1 MKKNNGM
8 LTYSWA
14 VFKHLLKYPYIWAA
28 FVGLSFAMG
37 GMYGLLYRELF
48 ATGIGTGSL
57 TQGGLSVLSERIH
70 VIPVL
75 RVLGGTG
82 VMQLNVF
89 TGLTFFLSAFGVGI
103 FLNHREKRCHWRLI
117 AMGYTRGQV
126 FWGEGLAYFGIN
138 LLMVSTF
145 NGIFSMIHSAYM
157 PTNLTSVASLI
168 GVIFIQS
175 LLATGY
181 VLMFLGLCRSQKTF
195 SQFYFVPAFIL
206 SFLGGAIFPVDRIA
220 GSGLYEWMPNYVLS
234 THYAALYEGRLF
246 MDTHRWMQWGA
257 MLGIAL
263 ILAGI
268 GRWRFRLEEV

>member
-1 MKKNNGM
+1 MNKFRGV

-14 VFKHLLKYPYIWAA
+14 VFKHLLKYPYVWAA

-48 ATGIGTGSL
+48 ATGIA
-57 TQGGLSVLSERIH
+57 GGIVNTSGNSALNELIRV
-70 VIPVL
+70 VPVL

-117 AMGYTRGQV
+117 TMGYTSGQV

-138 LLMVSTF
+138 VLMVSAF
-145 NGIFSMIHSAYM
+145 HGVFSIIYTAYM
-157 PTNLTSVASLI
+157 PTNLAAIASLI
-168 GVIFIQS
+168 GVMLIQS
-175 LLATGY
+175 MLATGY

-234 THYAALYEGRLF
+234 THYTALYEGRLF
-246 MDTHRWMQWGA
+246 MDTHRWMQWGV

-263 ILAGI
+263 TLAGI